1 MPRNINQVLESR
13 ILKLLYSGKNDL
25 EVAKALGVSR
35 DRVWGAR
42 VRAGLPANGYTAR
55 SRKVLSRLAREVQ
68 NRRVDYALK
77 AEAMGWP
84 GKSLGDA
91 RVLSALADHGPQT
104 GGALA
109 SLLGLMWV
117 RSKTSLPSRLVRMRT
132 EGLLSGGGPAGKAP
146 SHGRDCQWS
155 LAPGVCKQ
163 GTRSEEDDTEERA
176 SNSGYADKPR
186 TKWRVDL

>member
-42 VRAGLPANGYTAR
+42 VRAGLPANGYTAK
-55 SRKVLSRLAREVQ
+55 SRKVMSRLAREVQ

-104 GGALA
+104 GLSLA
-109 SLLGLMWV
+109 TLLGVKWG
-117 RSKTSLPSRLVRMRT
+117 RGRNTLPDRLVRMRT

-146 SHGRDCQWS
+146 SHGRDYQWA
-155 LAPGVCKQ
+155 LAPGVRRQ
-163 GTRSEEDDTEERA
+163 ATSDDDSRPGKGE
-176 SNSGYADKPR
+176 YADKPR
-186 TKWRVDL
+186 TKWRVEL

>member
-1 MPRNINQVLESR
+1 MPRTIDLALESR
-13 ILKLLYSGKNDL
+13 ILKLLHSGKNDS

-42 VRAGLPANGYTAR
+42 RRAGLPANGYTAR
-55 SRKVLSRLAREVQ
+55 SRKVMSRLAREVQ

-91 RVLSALADHGPQT
+91 RVLSALADYGPQT

-109 SLLGLMWV
+109 TLLGLMWV
-117 RSKTSLPSRLVRMRT
+117 RGGNTLPARLVRMR
-132 EGLLSGGGPAGKAP
+132 EKGFLSGGGPEGKAP
-146 SHGRDCQWS
+146 SHGKNCTWS
-155 LAPGVCKQ
+155 LAPGVCRQ
-163 GTRSEEDDTEERA
+163 ATRDEDDEDSRPGKG
-176 SNSGYADKPR
+176 GYADKPR
-186 TKWRVDL
+186 TKWRVEL